1 MRENYDRLVLELGVS
16 PRGSARH
23 GAAAAAA
30 DAAAVRLPRVPQ
42 SRHWE
47 VGKGSPAGSQSARK
61 PSLPTRGKAGG
72 VPFEPLAASRMLAKV
87 DAMAEAGTLSAAEA
101 KKMRKLWS
109 LQEQLLAKMSGG
121 AGSVAGTDEEALLSA
136 MQSVMSFLE
145 NPDAALRADAA
156 LAAAAPPVDAPA
168 ARAGSPPV
176 PVVTATPASPK
187 ATARPPPAA
196 SPSPGTAPFA
206 PASAR
211 PPSVTADAPMAPA
224 ASAAPAGARA
234 SGGASGGA
242 AGGARDADPQA
253 EAAFVKVERLVALSH
268 AKVFEYFKRMDADG
282 DGCISPDEMFSGFF
296 NLGIEVSRD
305 DVNGV
310 FRKLEPGV
318 GVRSIE
324 LKKLR
329 KAFRPQST
337 PTKPAAGSGAASTNA
352 ADQPISAADL
362 RPDGMTEGDAELAR
376 AEANL
381 RAGRLPSLSP
391 EEDDDAPKKKG
402 GGGGS
407 SRGGNGAAHE
417 FDYVWQQLQS
427 RIAPDGTAAAPP
439 WQREMLETVQW
450 QVQCKRGLQVREQR
464 AAKLAAK
471 PNIPS
476 WDKPAR
482 PVKRNLIDNELRRQR
497 LEARYGDSSG
507 KGRPGSAAGSPRE
520 EELGESTRSFD
531 GDDFDE
537 PAPLTKG
544 LATVVVPNHAKLA
557 IENCDPEDTSIHQ
570 VSATDCL

>member
-47 VGKGSPAGSQSARK
+47 AGKGSPAGSQSARK
-61 PSLPTRGKAGG
+61 PGLPTRGKAGG

-87 DAMAEAGTLSAAEA
+87 DAMAEAGTLSATEA

-109 LQEQLLAKMSGG
+109 LQEQLLTKMSGG
-121 AGSVAGTDEEALLSA
+121 AVAGTDEEALVSA
-136 MQSVMSFLE
+136 MHSVMSFLDD
-145 NPDAALRADAA
+145 PDAALRADAA

-168 ARAGSPPV
+168 ARADSPPV
-176 PVVTATPASPK
+176 AVVTATPASPK
-187 ATARPPPAA
+187 AGARPPPAA
-196 SPSPGTAPFA
+196 STSTGTAPLA
-206 PASAR
+206 PAAAR
-211 PPSVTADAPMAPA
+211 PPSVTADAPMASA

-234 SGGASGGA
+234 SGGASD
-242 AGGARDADPQA
+242 GARDADPQA
-253 EAAFVKVERLVALSH
+253 DAAFAKVERLVAASH

-310 FRKLEPGV
+310 FRKLEPGA
-318 GVRSIE
+318 GVRSME

-329 KAFRPQST
+329 KAFRSQST
-337 PTKPAAGSGAASTNA
+337 PAKSVAGTGAASTNA

-362 RPDGMTEGDAELAR
+362 RPEGMTEEDAELAR

-407 SRGGNGAAHE
+407 SKGGNGAAHE

-439 WQREMLETVQW
+439 WQREMLESVHW

-497 LEARYGDSSG
+497 LEARYADASA
-507 KGRPGSAAGSPRE
+507 KGRPSSASGSARE

-531 GDDFDE
+531 GDDSDE
-537 PAPLTKG
+537 PAPLTMG

-570 VSATDCL
+570 VSDTDCL